1 MVGWHHRLKSVSK
14 LQEIVKD
21 REAWRAAVHGITES
35 LTQLN
40 DRTELNKTEADL
52 ENKLMVTRV
61 RGEWEKGIVRKF
73 GMDMYTLL
81 YVKWITITSYFIAQR
96 TLFNV
101 LWQPGWKQA
110 LGEDGYMYMCG

>member
-1 MVGWHHRLKSVSK
+1 
-14 LQEIVKD
+14 
-21 REAWRAAVHGITES
+21 
-35 LTQLN
+35 
-40 DRTELNKTEADL
+40 
-52 ENKLMVTRV
+52 MVTRV

-81 YVKWITITSYFIAQR
+81 YVKWITIMSCFIAQR

>member
-1 MVGWHHRLKSVSK
+1 MLR
-14 LQEIVKD
+14 
-21 REAWRAAVHGITES
+21 
-35 LTQLN
+35 
-40 DRTELNKTEADL
+40 
-52 ENKLMVTRV
+52 ENKWVNKSKRKLEKILRLTNLKNELMVAREKD
-61 RGEWEKGIVRKF
+61 GEGIVRKF

-81 YVKWITITSYFIAQR
+81 YVKWITIMSYFIAQR